1 MANGGSGTT
10 AGRGWAAR
18 RDLIIPAAFDLFD
31 LRPKLPAVHPT
42 AAGEHTV
49 DPPTDDTATG
59 QLRALVAAMPG
70 LPAGTGWTVAA
81 ADGARFDLP
90 PELLEVLVRAA
101 AALGEGR
108 PVTLSCHE
116 PVLSTQEAADLL
128 GVSRPTLVRLLD
140 SGVIPYDQPRRHRR
154 VRLADLVAHQERCHH
169 AERGGEPPDG
179 RGLSGPA

>member
-1 MANGGSGTT
+1 M
-10 AGRGWAAR
+10 
-18 RDLIIPAAFDLFD
+18 
-31 LRPKLPAVHPT
+31 LPAVHPT

-49 DPPTDDTATG
+49 DPPTDATAAG
-59 QLRALVAAMPG
+59 QLRALVAA
-70 LPAGTGWTVAA
+70 LPTAAGWTVGD

-90 PELLEVLVRAA
+90 PELLDVLARAA

-154 VRLADLVAHQERCHH
+154 VRLADLVSYQERCHH
-169 AERGGEPPDG
+169 AERGA
-179 RGLSGPA
+179 GPAGGAGAHRPGVTGPLS